1 VTVMRIQMD
10 FMICMIQMNDN
21 EMHQEEV
28 VKKLDQFQ
36 IDYE

>member
-1 VTVMRIQMD
+1 MYD
-10 FMICMIQMNDN
+10 SDEYDN
-21 EMHQEEV
+21 EMPQQEV